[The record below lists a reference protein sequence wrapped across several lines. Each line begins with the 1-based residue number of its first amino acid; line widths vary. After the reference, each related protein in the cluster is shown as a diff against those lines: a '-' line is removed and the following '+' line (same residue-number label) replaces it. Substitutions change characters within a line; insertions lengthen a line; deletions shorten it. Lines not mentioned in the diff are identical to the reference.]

1 MRTTTAL
8 REQACQVLEANW
20 TGRFTKPAPRLY
32 PHQWSWDAAFIAL
45 GWMHENQERAQQEL
59 RHLFRAQWKNG
70 LVPHIVFHRRARGYF
85 PGPGVWETHR
95 SPDAPARIATSG
107 IVQPP
112 VHATAAWAMYRQAR
126 DRRATRAFLEELFPK
141 LMAWHDYL
149 FRERDYHSEGLVYI
163 RHPWES
169 GMDNAPLWDGIEQR
183 MHLNPGDRPR
193 YRRVDTTLVAE
204 ADRPT
209 GAEYDRYLY
218 LVRLFAEAGYDEAR
232 LRESCPFLVEDVL
245 FNTLICQAEQD
256 LAEIAA
262 ELGDDPEPFRQR
274 ARRVAEAVNR
284 KLWDDR
290 RALYFDYDLVLD
302 RPIWV
307 RMAACFTPLFAG
319 IPDGLQAARLVSH
332 LEASGFFNWDGSCYS
347 VPSYDPN
354 GLGFSPVQYWRGPVW
369 ININW
374 LLIEGLARYGY
385 TEHAA
390 HLCRTVR
397 LLVERNGFYEYY
409 HPYTGEGHGSEQFS
423 WTAALVLDLLARR
436 PEWMQWGVRSTRRR
450 AVA

>member
-1 MRTTTAL
+1 MGSSAGL
-8 REQACQVLEANW
+8 REQARQVLEGNW
-20 TGRFTKPAPRLY
+20 AGRFTKPAPRLY

-45 GWMHENQERAQQEL
+45 GWVHEDQGRAQQEL
-59 RHLFRAQWKNG
+59 LHLFRAQWRNG
-70 LVPHIVFHRRARGYF
+70 LLPHIVFDQRRREYF
-85 PGPGVWETHR
+85 PGPGIWETHR
-95 SPDAPARIATSG
+95 CPAAPSRRATSG

-112 VHATAAWAMYRQAR
+112 LHATTAWAIYQQAK
-126 DRRATRAFLEELFPK
+126 DRGSARIFLEKLFSK
-141 LMAWHDYL
+141 LVAWHDYL
-149 FRERDYHSEGLVYI
+149 FRERDPRQEGLVYI

-169 GMDNAPLWDGIEQR
+169 GMDNAPLWDGIVQR
-183 MHLNPGDRPR
+183 MHLNPSDRPR
-193 YRRVDTTLVAE
+193 YRRIDTTLVAE
-204 ADRPT
+204 ADRPS

-232 LRESCPFLVEDVL
+232 IRQTCPFLVQDVL
-245 FNTLICQAEQD
+245 FNTLLCRAEQD
-256 LAEIAA
+256 LAEIASV
-262 ELGDDPEPFRQR
+262 LGENPEPFRRR
-274 ARRVAEAVNR
+274 AQQVAEAVNQR
-284 KLWDDR
+284 FWDEQ

-307 RMAACFTPLFAG
+307 RMASCFTPLFAG

-332 LEASGFFNWDGSCYS
+332 LEASGFFNWDGSRYS

-385 TEHAA
+385 VEHAA

-397 LLVERNGFYEYY
+397 LLVERHGFYEYY
-409 HPYTGEGHGSEQFS
+409 HPYTGEGHGSERFS
-423 WTAALVLDLLARR
+423 WSAALTLDLLVRR
-436 PEWMQWGVRSTRRR
+436 SEWMQWGVRSTKRR